1 MADFRRAVAEAPVIL
16 TDGGIET
23 RIMFETDI
31 PLDRPSGAAALLDDR
46 RGRRALEDIYA
57 GYLDAADGLPII
69 IGTPTFRAQP
79 DRLAASGRT
88 EADAVDQVNAAAVAM
103 HRALRDA
110 RPDAA
115 DRIFIA
121 GVIGPKGDAF
131 IAAEAPDAATA
142 AAYHAPQVAALAR
155 AGVDFLFAPTMPALD
170 EAIGAARTMAA
181 TGLPYVVSFCID
193 AAGRLLDGHELK
205 AAIAAID
212 AAAAPPPLYYLVDC
226 IHSSLALRVAGHPRL
241 YGVKANGSRL
251 TPEELVALDHL
262 DSEPPD
268 VFARA
273 LAGLAAGGARV
284 LGGCCGTDQRH
295 IAALAG
301 LLQRTT

>member
-16 TDGGIET
+16 TDGGVET
-23 RIMFETDI
+23 RIMFQTDI
-31 PLDRPSGAAALLDDR
+31 PLDQPSGAAVLIDDP

-57 GYLDAADGLPII
+57 GYLDAAAGLPII
-69 IGTPTFRAQP
+69 IGTPTFRAQA
-79 DRLAASGRT
+79 DRLAASGRA
-88 EADAVDQVNAAAVAM
+88 EADAVDRVNAAAVAM

-110 RPDAA
+110 RPEAA
-115 DRIFIA
+115 DRIFLA

-142 AAYHAPQVAALAR
+142 EAYHAPQVSALAR

-170 EAIGAARTMAA
+170 EAIGAARIMAA
-181 TGLPYVVSFCID
+181 TGLPYVVSFCLD
-193 AAGRLLDGHELK
+193 AAGRLLDGHALDE
-205 AAIAAID
+205 AIAAID
-212 AAAAPPPLYYLVDC
+212 DAAAPRPLYYLVNC
-226 IHSSLALRVAGHPRL
+226 IHASLAQRVAGHPRL

-251 TPEELVALDHL
+251 SPEELAALDHL
-262 DSEPPD
+262 DSEPPED
-268 VFARA
+268 FARA
-273 LAGLAAGGARV
+273 LAAMAAGGARV

-301 LLQRTT
+301 LLKRVT